1 MSTSPP
7 ITQRRLLCV
16 LLCAAERGSG
26 GLTCGLGLVHPGGG
40 AGTAEAHGVQRQHP
54 EGVVGVGRQLEAGG
68 GPGAR
73 HLRQVVPVSAVV
85 QGVLV
90 LDQEL

>member
-1 MSTSPP
+1 MG
-7 ITQRRLLCV
+7 V
-16 LLCAAERGSG
+16 
-26 GLTCGLGLVHPGGG
+26 LTCRLGLVHPGGG
-40 AGTAEAHGVQRQHP
+40 AGAAEAHGVQRQHP
-54 EGVVGVGRQLEAGG
+54 EDVVGVGGQLEAGG

-73 HLRQVVPVSAVV
+73 GLRQVVPVSAVV